1 MNRIQRIA
9 AAAAISAAVIAP
21 ATIGPAFA
29 EPYPWH
35 APSEGASQPSGLPN
49 PGQAPVDRVNKA
61 QVEYHERLQLAARTK
76 AQIEHD
82 ERLLQWLIDKH
93 AR

>member
-1 MNRIQRIA
+1 VIRINRLATASALA
-9 AAAAISAAVIAP
+9 AAVLSSTLLLVAP
-21 ATIGPAFA
+21 AA
-29 EPYPWH
+29 H
-35 APSEGASQPSGLPN
+35 AADPPTA
-49 PGQAPVDRVNKA
+49 DRVNKA

-82 ERLLQWLIDKH
+82 ERLLQSLIARH

>member
-9 AAAAISAAVIAP
+9 VAAAISAAVIAP

-29 EPYPWH
+29 EPSLTDGR
-35 APSEGASQPSGLPN
+35 SEGRSQLGSFS
-49 PGQAPVDRVNKA
+49 QAPIDRVNKA
-61 QVEYHERLQLAARTK
+61 QVEHHERLQLAARTK

-82 ERLLQWLIDKH
+82 EWLLQWLIDKH

>member
-1 MNRIQRIA
+1 MNRIQRTA
-9 AAAAISAAVIAP
+9 AAAAVSVAVITPITLAP
-21 ATIGPAFA
+21 AYA

-35 APSEGASQPSGLPN
+35 LSNVDASQPSGLTN
-49 PGQAPVDRVNKA
+49 PGQVPVDRVNKA

-82 ERLLQWLIDKH
+82 EGLLQWLIEKH
-93 AR
+93 SR